1 MTNIYIYN
9 RVISDWSP
17 SDDEFVTKPS
27 TKKKTKYVILY
38 LIHYHPFL
46 HVYIIDKK
54 NQLRYRMFEPCC
66 TSYTA

>member
-1 MTNIYIYN
+1 MTNICIYN

-38 LIHYHPFL
+38 LIHPT
-46 HVYIIDKK
+46 
-54 NQLRYRMFEPCC
+54 P
-66 TSYTA
+66 SYMSIL